1 MAALVHSAGFDNNK
15 TLKNVNHNW
24 RHINMM
30 ISPKILFKHCYGK
43 YAIAA
48 VNVFTMEQIHGLFSA
63 AEYSNTPI
71 IVQITPAARNYAQ
84 AEMLMAIVEAAA
96 KIYPKTVFALHLDHG
111 IEEHIFDAINNNYTS
126 VMIDASHDD
135 FEKNVKRTR
144 VVVDKAHPK
153 KIVVEAELGVLS
165 GVEDDMDID
174 SSKAFYTNPQQ
185 AKEFVERTKCDS
197 LAVAV
202 GTSHGAYKFSGGK
215 GLQLHILK
223 EIQEQLPDYPL
234 VLHGSS
240 SVNKKDVAEINRYG
254 GKLAENASGVTDEE
268 LRKAINYGICKV
280 NIATDL
286 RLLWAK
292 VHRKFF
298 IEQPD
303 LFDPVLPGKEYMKAC
318 KELLINKFEILGA
331 AGKASLII

>member
-1 MAALVHSAGFDNNK
+1 MV
-15 TLKNVNHNW
+15 
-24 RHINMM
+24 
-30 ISPKILFKHCYGK
+30 SPKILFKNCYGK

-63 AEYSNTPI
+63 ADFSDSPI
-71 IVQITPAARNYAQ
+71 IVQITPAARNYAH
-84 AEMLMAIVEAAA
+84 AEMLMGMVETAA

-111 IEEHIFDAINNNYTS
+111 VEDHIFDALNNNYSS

-135 FEKNVKRTR
+135 FETNVKRTKA
-144 VVVDKAHPK
+144 VVDKAHQK
-153 KIVVEAELGVLS
+153 NIAVEAELGILS
-165 GVEDDMDID
+165 GVEDDIDID
-174 SSKAFYTNPQQ
+174 ASKAFYTNPGQ
-185 AKEFVERTKCDS
+185 AKEFVDRTGCDS

-223 EIQEQLPDYPL
+223 EIQQHLPGYPL

-240 SVNKKDVAEINRYG
+240 SVNKKDVLEINNYG

-268 LRKAINYGICKV
+268 LRKAIGYGICKV
-280 NIATDL
+280 NIATDI

-298 IEQPD
+298 IEKPE
-303 LFDPVLPGKEYMKAC
+303 LFDPVVPGKEFMKAC
-318 KELLINKFEILGA
+318 KELLINKFEVLGA
-331 AGKASLII
+331 KGQSSSIT

>member
-1 MAALVHSAGFDNNK
+1 
-15 TLKNVNHNW
+15 
-24 RHINMM
+24 MM
-30 ISPKILFKHCYGK
+30 ISTKILFKHCYGK

-63 AEYSNTPI
+63 AEYSNAPI
-71 IVQITPAARNYAQ
+71 IVQITPAARNYANAQ
-84 AEMLMAIVEAAA
+84 MLFAMVEAAA
-96 KIYPKTVFALHLDHG
+96 KIYPKTIFALHLDHG
-111 IEEHIFDAINNNYTS
+111 IEEHVFDAITNNYTS

-135 FEKNVKRTR
+135 FETNVKRTR
-144 VVVDKAHPK
+144 TVVDKAHPK

-185 AKEFVERTKCDS
+185 AKEFVDRTGCDS

-240 SVNKKDVAEINRYG
+240 SVNKNDVAEINFYG

-268 LRKAINYGICKV
+268 LKHAIGYGICKV
-280 NIATDL
+280 NIATDI

-292 VHRKFF
+292 VYRKFF
-298 IEQPD
+298 TEQPE
-303 LFDPVLPGKEYMKAC
+303 LFDPVMPGKEYMKAC

>member
-1 MAALVHSAGFDNNK
+1 M
-15 TLKNVNHNW
+15 
-24 RHINMM
+24 
-30 ISPKILFKHCYGK
+30 SPKILFKHCYGK

-63 AEYSNTPI
+63 AEYSDTPV

-84 AEMLMAIVEAAA
+84 AQMLFGMVEAAV

-111 IEEHIFDAINNNYTS
+111 TEEHIFDAINNKYTS

-135 FEKNVKRTR
+135 FETNIKRTKA
-144 VVVDKAHPK
+144 VVNKAHPK

-165 GVEDDMDID
+165 GVEDDMNID
-174 SSKAFYTNPQQ
+174 SSKAFYTNPRQ
-185 AKEFVERTKCDS
+185 AIEFVERTKCDS

-223 EIQEQLPDYPL
+223 EIQEQLPGYPL

-240 SVNKKDVAEINRYG
+240 SVNKNDVAEINFYG

-268 LRKAINYGICKV
+268 LKQAIGYGICKV
-280 NIATDL
+280 NIATDI
-286 RLLWAK
+286 RLLWTK

-298 IEQPD
+298 TEQPE
-303 LFDPVLPGKEYMKAC
+303 LFDPVVPGKEYMKAC
-318 KELLINKFEILGA
+318 KELLINKFEVLGA
-331 AGKASLII
+331 AGKASLMI